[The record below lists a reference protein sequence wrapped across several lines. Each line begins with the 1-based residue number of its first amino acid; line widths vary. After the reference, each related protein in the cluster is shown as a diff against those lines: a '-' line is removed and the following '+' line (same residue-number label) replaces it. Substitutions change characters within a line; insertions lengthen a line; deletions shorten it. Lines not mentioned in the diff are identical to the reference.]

1 MSRIRV
7 VTGTGTG
14 PTETASYDAAL
25 AAANV
30 HNYNLVTV
38 SSVIPADATVEAVD
52 TAPDLGPAGNRLT
65 VVEARETVSTGEPAS
80 AVLGWAT
87 GSGPGL
93 FYEAAGRD
101 TPETLRA
108 EVERGL
114 SAGKDLRDWTF
125 TDESLAVES
134 VAPGELGPGADEWTT
149 VVALAVYDESE
160 PI

>member
-1 MSRIRV
+1 MNRIRV
-7 VTGTGTG
+7 VTGVGTG
-14 PTETASYDAAL
+14 PTEVASYDAAL
-25 AAANV
+25 AEANV

-38 SSVIPADATVEAVD
+38 SSVIPADATVEAVAS
-52 TAPDLGPAGNRLT
+52 APDLGPAGNRLT
-65 VVEARETVSTGEPAS
+65 VVETRATVPTGEPAS

-87 GSGPGL
+87 GPGPGL
-93 FYEAAGRD
+93 FYEAAGSD

-114 SAGKDLRDWTF
+114 AAGKNLRDWEF
-125 TDESLAVES
+125 TDESVAVAS

-149 VVALAVYDESE
+149 VVALAVYGDSE